1 MKKDFNKNRSN
12 FNQPLL
18 KTPFYEMIA
27 SEMTQGYWDD
37 WAGYKAASI
46 VQDQELEYFA
56 IRSTASVFDIS
67 PLIKYRIKGK
77 DAENFLNKLTVRNVS
92 LQKINTVQYTM
103 WCDDNGSVLD
113 DGTLFKFDVDDFRI
127 CCQERNLPWLIDTSL
142 GFDVEI
148 IEETEDIAGLSIQG
162 PTSASVLIKAGYN
175 LIEKLKPFE
184 MLETQDKLLISRTGF
199 TGDLGYEIFLPNKLA
214 KITWDKIWKAG
225 ENLGI
230 KAIGLNALNIARI
243 ETGFIIANSDFITSE
258 HALRNNRIRNPD
270 EIGMSWMVD
279 MTKPYFNGKNA
290 LIKIRDKNESK
301 FVFAALEI
309 DGKEPADGAI
319 IYYNKK
325 QEVGIITAATW
336 SPTAKKSIALASLKL
351 PYGDEIQSNLWVEI
365 YVLRELEYYKMMKKV
380 IIVKAPFV
388 KLKRRN
394 ITPPLS
400 K

>member
-1 MKKDFNKNRSN
+1 MNN
-12 FNQPLL
+12 FFS
-18 KTPFYEMIA
+18 K
-27 SEMTQGYWDD
+27 
-37 WAGYKAASI
+37 
-46 VQDQELEYFA
+46 
-56 IRSTASVFDIS
+56 
-67 PLIKYRIKGK
+67 
-77 DAENFLNKLTVRNVS
+77 
-92 LQKINTVQYTM
+92 
-103 WCDDNGSVLD
+103 
-113 DGTLFKFDVDDFRI
+113 
-127 CCQERNLPWLIDTSL
+127 
-142 GFDVEI
+142 
-148 IEETEDIAGLSIQG
+148 
-162 PTSASVLIKAGYN
+162 
-175 LIEKLKPFE
+175 
-184 MLETQDKLLISRTGF
+184 
-199 TGDLGYEIFLPNKLA
+199 
-214 KITWDKIWKAG
+214 TWDKIWKAG
-225 ENLGI
+225 KNLGI

-290 LIKIRDKNESK
+290 LKKIRDNNESK

-325 QEVGIITAATW
+325 REVGIVTAATW

>member
-1 MKKDFNKNRSN
+1 MKKDFDKNRSN
-12 FNQPLL
+12 FNQPLMQ
-18 KTPFYEMIA
+18 TPFHKMIE
-27 SEMTQGYWDD
+27 SEMTEGYWHD

-77 DAENFLNKLTVRNVS
+77 DAESFLNKLTVRNVS

-103 WCDDNGSVLD
+103 WCNDDGSVLD
-113 DGTLFKFDVDDFRI
+113 DGTLFKFSEDDFRI
-127 CCQERNLPWLIDTSL
+127 CCQERNLPWLIDTSS

-148 IEETEDIAGLSIQG
+148 IEETGDIAGLSIQG

-184 MLETQDKLLISRTGF
+184 MIETQDELLISRTGF

-214 KITWDKIWKAG
+214 KVTWDKIWGAG

-230 KAIGLNALNIARI
+230 KAIGYNALNIARI

-258 HALRNNRIRNPD
+258 HAIRNNRIRNPD

-290 LIKIRDKNESK
+290 LKKIRDNKASK

-325 QEVGIITAATW
+325 KEVGIITAATW

-351 PYGDEIQSNLWVEI
+351 PYGNEIQSNLWVEI
-365 YVLRELEYYKMMKKV
+365 YVLRELEYHKMMKKV
-380 IIVKAPFV
+380 FIVKPPFV

-394 ITPPLS
+394 ITPPLR